1 MKTQQLYFLN
11 YNRAMRFVN
20 LTFKKKFLNKIR
32 FFKYS
37 TLKKKTKAI
46 NRVKS
51 IYNKTVN
58 KMKRSHIVSKF
69 AHLTAK

>member
-1 MKTQQLYFLN
+1 
-11 YNRAMRFVN
+11 MRFVN

-37 TLKKKTKAI
+37 TLKKTKAI

-58 KMKRSHIVSKF
+58 KMKRPHIVSKF